1 MRKFLFIIILCV
13 VSIQLLSVEGSA
25 DQKYKVKKGDTL
37 YKISR
42 NYGVSVKQ
50 IKQANGLRVSDIK
63 PGDRIVVPTKKTVKT
78 NNNKVTSKKT
88 KIVRKSD
95 SGNNNLITHKV
106 RKGENL
112 YRISRKYVVSV
123 KDVKRLNNLS
133 RSSLKVGQKLKVPGG
148 VKADDEA
155 PVIIEDSADQVEVAA
170 VDNGDI
176 SEIRSQEDGAVQLTN
191 ASADDVTGTQANE
204 SNWFSRVVDTAK
216 DYLGVPY
223 RFGGTTLAGI
233 DCSAYV
239 QMVYRYFSIELPR
252 TAREQFKAGMKVSSK
267 KELEIG
273 DLIFFRTYA
282 KYPSHVGI
290 YIGGGNMIH
299 ASSRNKKVTVS
310 SIYEPYYVK
319 RYIGA
324 VRLPETP
331 PVISTEDITSISSN

>member
-204 SNWFSRVVDTAK
+204 SNW
-216 DYLGVPY
+216 
-223 RFGGTTLAGI
+223 
-233 DCSAYV
+233 
-239 QMVYRYFSIELPR
+239 
-252 TAREQFKAGMKVSSK
+252 
-267 KELEIG
+267 
-273 DLIFFRTYA
+273 
-282 KYPSHVGI
+282 
-290 YIGGGNMIH
+290 
-299 ASSRNKKVTVS
+299 
-310 SIYEPYYVK
+310 
-319 RYIGA
+319 
-324 VRLPETP
+324 
-331 PVISTEDITSISSN
+331 

>member
-1 MRKFLFIIILCV
+1 MIPASMRKILFIIILCV
-13 VSIQLLSVEGSA
+13 VSIQLLSVEGRA

-37 YKISR
+37 YRIAR

-63 PGDRIVVPTKKTVKT
+63 PGDRIVVP
-78 NNNKVTSKKT
+78 SKKT
-88 KIVRKSD
+88 GITRKGD
-95 SGNNNLITHKV
+95 NGKNNLITHKV

-112 YRISRKYVVSV
+112 YRISRRYGVSV
-123 KDVKRLNNLS
+123 KDSRRLNNLS
-133 RSSLKVGQKLKVPGG
+133 GSFVKVGQKLKVPGG
-148 VKADDEA
+148 IKADDEV

-170 VDNGDI
+170 VDNGDK
-176 SEIRSQEDGAVQLTN
+176 SEIESQENGAAYLTK
-191 ASADDVTGTQANE
+191 ASADEGTGSPANE
-204 SNWFSRVVDTAK
+204 SNWFSRVVDTAT

-252 TAREQFKAGMKVSSK
+252 TAREQFKAGVRVSSK

-273 DLIFFRTYA
+273 DLIFFRTYP
-282 KYPSHVGI
+282 KFPSHVGI
-290 YIGGGNMIH
+290 YIGGGKMIH
-299 ASSRNKKVTVS
+299 ASSRDKKVTVS
-310 SIYEPYYVK
+310 SINEPFYVK

-324 VRLPETP
+324 VRFPEAP
-331 PVISTEDITSISSN
+331 SLMSTEEISSNSCR